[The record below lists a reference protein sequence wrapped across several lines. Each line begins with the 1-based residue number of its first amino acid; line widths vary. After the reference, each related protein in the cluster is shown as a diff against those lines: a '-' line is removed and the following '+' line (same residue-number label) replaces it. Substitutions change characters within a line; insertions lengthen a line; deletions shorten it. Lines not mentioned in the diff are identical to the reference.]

1 MVGKILVGL
10 SFPFLILVDDH
21 FDRRYD
27 NFVDCETKVYIEI
40 MEVNSLKN
48 KSI

>member
-1 MVGKILVGL
+1 MGL

-27 NFVDCETKVYIEI
+27 NFVDNETKVYVEI
-40 MEVNSLKN
+40 LEVNSLKD
-48 KSI
+48 KSM